1 MMAKINLPSRALA
14 RLAAVS
20 ILTGTAAVAQN
31 AVDVKVYFHE
41 GCPKYVD
48 LWTVEVEN
56 NPPQKVRWTAYNLTG
71 SEPDKKATYEIFFDP
86 FVGPGNTD
94 PNQDGVITSK
104 PVSDKVPDDV
114 MFKYSVVAPGC
125 PVLDP
130 IIRVR

>member
-1 MMAKINLPSRALA
+1 MTRNAKYRAVFAPLA
-14 RLAAVS
+14 VLAP
-20 ILTGTAAVAQN
+20 ILTGTAALAQ
-31 AVDVKVYFHE
+31 APVDVKVYFDQ

-56 NPPQKVRWTAYNLTG
+56 NPPQRVRWTAFNITG
-71 SEPDKKATYEIFFDP
+71 SEQDKNATYAIYFDP

-94 PNQDGVITSK
+94 PNEDGVITSK

-114 MFKYSVVAPGC
+114 DFKYSVVAPGC
-125 PVLDP
+125 PALDP